1 MFQALTVLLLQ
12 RSTKGQQAILADGW
26 LTIRLLLL
34 RLLLPVRLVLRLLL
48 LVPLLLLLHSF
59 SAEDLR
65 AVAEDER
72 IVAEVTGM
80 PLTAAERE
88 EGLFFHINDARYG
101 RTIPQVRATLNF
113 APKRAGNENK
123 LRCLDWYFEA
133 PAVNEKKEKGGG
145 GGGGGE
151 GQSGGGGG
159 GSKAS
164 HTSTSTSSSSAAARR
179 SPTHATSPHHT
190 IINHANNTDNNNTDS
205 NTDDNRTTSSNTTT
219 LQDDNH

>member
-1 MFQALTVLLLQ
+1 MFQALTVLPLQ

-88 EGLFFHINDARYG
+88 EGQPSEYCG
-101 RTIPQVRATLNF
+101 T
-113 APKRAGNENK
+113 
-123 LRCLDWYFEA
+123 
-133 PAVNEKKEKGGG
+133 
-145 GGGGGE
+145 
-151 GQSGGGGG
+151 
-159 GSKAS
+159 
-164 HTSTSTSSSSAAARR
+164 
-179 SPTHATSPHHT
+179 
-190 IINHANNTDNNNTDS
+190 
-205 NTDDNRTTSSNTTT
+205 
-219 LQDDNH
+219 